1 MVGKM
6 EMKAMVMMVAL
17 EKAKRSCLP
26 KREAADTIPTA
37 MATMLKRGSKDRL
50 VELLGKRMQT
60 GRKMTKTAMTITMT
74 TTTMIRRKMKK
85 IKKKMKTTMMKLR
98 MRMRTRTGKRSW
110 K

>member
-1 MVGKM
+1 M

-74 TTTMIRRKMKK
+74 TTTTTTMIRRKMKK

-98 MRMRTRTGKRSW
+98 MRMRTGKRSW